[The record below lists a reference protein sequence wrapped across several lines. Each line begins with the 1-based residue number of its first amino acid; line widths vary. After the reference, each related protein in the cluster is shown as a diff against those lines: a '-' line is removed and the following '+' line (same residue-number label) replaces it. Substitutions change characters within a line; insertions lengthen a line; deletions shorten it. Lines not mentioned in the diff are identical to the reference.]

1 MKTIIVPTDFSPAAL
16 NALNYALDMA
26 QAIHA
31 RIVLVNTY
39 QLPLSYTEAPLSP
52 INAISVEEIRKLSE
66 DRLEELKKSALH
78 KTSGQVD
85 IATEAKLGY
94 TADVL
99 AEMCE
104 ALQPFAVVMGSHG
117 ATALERMLMG
127 STTLAVIRHLK
138 YPVIVVPP
146 GTSYKKIRKIGLAC
160 DFKEVVETTPVEYIK
175 SIVQEFGAELYVLNV
190 TDEEERRNCEI
201 PLESAWL
208 DELLHDVHPQYVFLD
223 DDDVVETINEFAET
237 HNLDVV
243 MVIPKKHRLL
253 EKLFHKSQ
261 SKELLRHSH
270 IPIVSIHE

>member
-66 DRLEELKKSALH
+66 ERLEELKQSALH
-78 KTSGQVD
+78 KSSGQVPVT
-85 IATEAKLGY
+85 AEAKLGY

-104 ALQPFAVVMGSHG
+104 ELQPFAVVMGSHG

-127 STTLAVIRHLK
+127 STTLSVIRHLK
-138 YPVIVVPP
+138 YPVLVVPP

-175 SIVQEFGAELYVLNV
+175 SIVKEFGAELYVLNV
-190 TDEEERRNCEI
+190 NDEEERRTSDI
-201 PLESAWL
+201 PLQSAWL
-208 DELLHDVHPQYVFLD
+208 DELLRDVHPQYVFLD